1 MCAPHLGMSHF
12 SFFDSMTIDW
22 IQFPVVTFIDSNVAL
37 ECLALEQLPWRE
49 VDNAGPILVL
59 ITPTVLQEV
68 DSKKNHARLGDH
80 ARRFNRTLRPLLS
93 GQSSVVVRESPVPR
107 VEVALADCG
116 RVEWDQYPDLERNDA
131 DARVVAQALSVR
143 GPSLNTRVLVSHD
156 IRPLHLARL
165 HGLKIHQIGDN
176 WLRPKEISEA
186 DKKAVNLQRE
196 LDAIKNRQ
204 PNLLLSVEPN
214 KGIVDVHRVRQLS
227 AAERREIQQTIIRL
241 HPMRQQK
248 RDYSPL
254 SSSLTEYD
262 HTLSERYS
270 RWEEKIVP
278 QFVREYERKLELNFG
293 QVAIRFRIENIGQVP
308 AESLLIRL
316 SATGGWLND
325 RYILASPAGP
335 SAPSPR
341 SRSLYVPTAFEGFRS
356 LAQPGKHEFVVLVPP
371 ERSAEV
377 QIGCADFRHG
387 YEYEYGVIG
396 WADPHVEEF
405 RVEAFVTAANLYGE
419 ARASLVIGKNVQEI
433 SVQDLIDPETLRFR
447 QAPDTD
453 GLLQKAI
460 AERDFSNFE
469 FDGAGWDK

>member
-1 MCAPHLGMSHF
+1 MI
-12 SFFDSMTIDW
+12 IDW
-22 IQFPVVTFIDSNVAL
+22 IQFSVVAFIDSNVAL

-49 VDNAGPILVL
+49 VDSTGPILVL

-80 ARRFNRTLRPLLS
+80 ARRFNRALRPLLG
-93 GQSSVVVRESPVPR
+93 GQSSIVVRASPAPR

-116 RVEWDQYPDLERNDA
+116 RVDWDQYPDLDQDEP
-131 DARVVAQALSVR
+131 DARIVAQALCAR
-143 GPSLNTRVLVSHD
+143 GPALDTRVVVGHD
-156 IRPLHLARL
+156 IRPLHLARR

-176 WLRPKEISEA
+176 WLRPKETSEA
-186 DKKAVNLQRE
+186 DKKAANLQRE
-196 LDAIKNRQ
+196 LDAIKKRQ
-204 PNLLLSVEPN
+204 PELALSFEPN
-214 KGIVDVHRVRQLS
+214 KASVDVHRVSHLS
-227 AAERREIQQTIIRL
+227 VEERREIQQTIIRL
-241 HPMRQQK
+241 HPMREQK
-248 RDYSPL
+248 RNYTQLYDPL
-254 SSSLTEYD
+254 SEYD
-262 HTLSERYS
+262 QTLSERYA
-270 RWEEKIVP
+270 RWEEEIIP
-278 QFVREYERKLELNFG
+278 HFVREYERKLELNFG

-325 RYILASPAGP
+325 RYVLASPGGP
-335 SAPSPR
+335 SAPSAR
-341 SRSLYVPTAFEGFRS
+341 SRSLYTPPAFEGLRS

-387 YEYEYGVIG
+387 YKYEYRVIG
-396 WADPHVEEF
+396 WADPHAEKL
-405 RVEAFVTAANLYGE
+405 RVEAVVTAANLYGE
-419 ARASLVIGKNVQEI
+419 ARASLEIGKNVQET
-433 SVQDLIDPETLRFR
+433 SVQDLIDPKTLRFR

-460 AERDFSNFE
+460 KERDFSNFE